1 MASGTRAIVLTLA
14 VLTAALTAAAALAA
28 PGDPKL
34 DLKPADQKRAKAIL
48 VKAAELTGK
57 GWTGSPADFG
67 RANPSCVIKH
77 YSLAK
82 LTANARA
89 GIEYTRSVDTG
100 TFLVD
105 SDVYVFKTPG
115 QATTAAATASD
126 LGYGRCLAAALR
138 AETPNG
144 SLASSK
150 VKAYSIPGLALPT
163 QGFVITVNVIAG
175 KSKTTLTAHVIN
187 AHKGRSLSQLSV
199 LTADKGWSSDTL
211 RALAAKVAARTAK
224 S

>member
-1 MASGTRAIVLTLA
+1 MAGGTRVIFLVLA
-14 VLTAALTAAAALAA
+14 VLAAALTAAAALAA

-48 VKAAELTGK
+48 VKTAELNGK

-89 GIEYTRSVDTG
+89 GIEYTRAVDTG

-105 SDVYVFKTPG
+105 SDAYVFKTPA
-115 QATTAAATASD
+115 QAASAASTGAD
-126 LGYGRCLAAALR
+126 LGYGRCLAAVLR

-144 SLASSK
+144 SVASSK
-150 VKAYSIPGLALPT
+150 VKAYSIPGLALPAK
-163 QGFVITVNVIAG
+163 GFVITVNVIAG
-175 KSKTTLTAHVIN
+175 QTKTKLTAHVFN
-187 AHKGRSLSQLSV
+187 VHKGRSVAMLSI
-199 LTADKGWSSDTL
+199 LTADSGWSSETV
-211 RALAAKVAARTAK
+211 RALAAKVAARTANA
-224 S
+224 